1 MLPFL
6 DTACIVLSVAIN
18 GYIAMNGDC
27 AICGQPI
34 TTVYTK
40 GIQPKTCE
48 SEACKKAYTLQ
59 KARENDVKRRAAR
72 RYKQEQRGLEL
83 IPCQVCGERFEAIQ
97 PAHAKKHGLTLKQYR
112 ELYPNAPIM
121 TERMRAK
128 RGKGSTSQAHYL
140 SYKGKKPD
148 RFLFEFLVGAM
159 LGDGSL
165 EKQKNKK
172 NARYAE
178 GGSNKDYIKSKYNFL
193 KQYFHCTFNERL
205 SAPHVKSGK
214 RYQGY
219 WLRTSVHPFLTECHE
234 FWYQDGIKVI
244 PKEFVKKH
252 LSLFAL
258 LIWFCDD
265 GCSSKDINFY
275 TMAFSDDEVEF
286 LTGLLKSEFHLTAII
301 RRNKKKQPYLVLDRP
316 SERAFRAM
324 CKCVDIPGME
334 YKLRGEY

>member
-48 SEACKKAYTLQ
+48 AEACKKAYTLK
-59 KARENDVKRRAAR
+59 KAREGDVKRRAAR
-72 RYKQEQRGLEL
+72 RYKQEQMGLKL
-83 IPCQVCGERFEAIQ
+83 IPCEVCGERFEAIQ
-97 PAHAKKHGLTLKQYR
+97 PAHLKKHGLTLKQYR
-112 ELYPNAPIM
+112 ELYPNVPIM
-121 TERMRAK
+121 TDRIKEE
-128 RGKGSTSQAHYL
+128 RGKSSTSQAHYL
-140 SYKGKKPD
+140 SYNGKKPD
-148 RFLFEFLVGAM
+148 RVLFEFLVGAM

-178 GGSNKDYIKSKYNFL
+178 GGSNEDYIKSKFDFL

-205 SAPHVKSGK
+205 SSAHVKSGK
-214 RYQGY
+214 QYQGY
-219 WLRTSVHPFLTECHE
+219 WLRTSVHPILTEWHE
-234 FWYQDGIKVI
+234 LWYRDGIKVLPEKMI
-244 PKEFVKKH
+244 KEYF
-252 LSLFAL
+252 SFSSL

-265 GCSSKDINFY
+265 GCSLQRILFY
-275 TMAFSDDEVEF
+275 TMAFTDDEVEF
-286 LTGLLKSEFHLTAII
+286 LADLLKSKFDLTAKI
-301 RRNKKKQPYLVLDRP
+301 RRNKKKQPFLTLD
-316 SERAFRAM
+316 SKSKWAFLEM
-324 CKCVDIPGME
+324 CKSVNIPGME

>member
-18 GYIAMNGDC
+18 GYTAMNGDC

-40 GIQPKTCE
+40 GVQPKTCE
-48 SEACKKAYTLQ
+48 AEACKKAYILQ
-59 KARENDVKRRAAR
+59 KAREGDVKRRADR
-72 RYKQEQRGLEL
+72 RYKREQRGLEL
-83 IPCQVCGERFEAIQ
+83 IPCEVCGERFEVIQ
-97 PAHAKKHGLTLKQYR
+97 HAHVKKHDLTLPQYR
-112 ELYPNAPIM
+112 ELYPNAPLM
-121 TERMRAK
+121 TERMREK

-165 EKQKNKK
+165 ERQKNKK

-178 GGSNKDYIKSKYNFL
+178 GGSNEEYIKSKYYFL

-219 WLRTSVHPFLTECHE
+219 WVRTSVHPVLTE
-234 FWYQDGIKVI
+234 WYELWYRDGVKII
-244 PKEFVKKH
+244 PKEIVKEYF
-252 LSLFAL
+252 SLFTL

-265 GCSSKDINFY
+265 GCSSQQINFY

-286 LTGLLKSEFHLTAII
+286 LADLLKSEFHLTAKI
-301 RRNKKKQPYLVLDRP
+301 RRNKKKQPFLVLD
-316 SERAFRAM
+316 SKSKKAFFEM
-324 CKCVDIPGME
+324 CKVVKIPGMA
-334 YKLRGEY
+334 YKLQGKY